1 MRQCGFVQPNESDLA
16 MEAPP
21 IPSHEFAS
29 PPAGSWIR
37 FLRSYGPT
45 PNNLNLF
52 DEYVTGALNRAKVQ
66 PITLI
71 SPHLDAM
78 KQQVA
83 SGVLGSILV
92 AGTAGDGKTYHCRS
106 LWMSLGGAAKA
117 WSAPDL
123 VKTLD
128 LADGRSAVFVKDL
141 SELNDEQ
148 SDAVLDLLERSVLG
162 QENATFAVIAT
173 NHGQILERLRDLGK
187 RQGRAHP
194 LRKPIQEAFLL
205 AGDLP
210 ERLAL
215 YDLSRTAH
223 RQSLEEVISA
233 VAGHPEW
240 ENCKRCALQAEGR
253 VCPIFEN
260 RNRLMGSVNGV
271 RFADRLGD
279 LVETSRLNGWHL
291 PVRDLLALVS
301 NIILGHPD
309 AKEDLMSC
317 SEVGRIQSAGAVEK
331 GCLYDNAFG
340 VNLPR
345 RRAMD
350 RSVFKAFSTFGIGEE
365 TSNGSD
371 GLLVYGAD
379 DAKLSEA
386 FQRFVGSDPVYGA
399 TAAYLT
405 AQQHYLE
412 GDEAARIDG
421 GQEDFLSHLA
431 AQRRRFFFTLPENE
445 PDYHY
450 WSMTAFRYAGDY
462 LELSEALFG
471 RKAVSETIRA
481 RLVRGLN
488 RVMTG
493 LLLENSDRIFVAS
506 SGGFTQSR
514 ISVLCD
520 TQTTA
525 RRQGG
530 LGMTIKLDPQTDR
543 PALDI
548 ILGHAP
554 GFGAQFTLSPVRFE
568 FLCRVA
574 EGALPGSFSN
584 ECLEDLLAFKAKL
597 LRKAERLR
605 SLLTSDDDEEGSAD
619 EGALTLNF
627 IEIEKDGHGFTRPST
642 IRIT

>member
-1 MRQCGFVQPNESDLA
+1 MESSITQDQG
-16 MEAPP
+16 P
-21 IPSHEFAS
+21 IS
-29 PPAGSWIR
+29 PPTSSWIR

-52 DEYVTGALNRAKVQ
+52 DEYVSGALRRAKVQ
-66 PITLI
+66 PIALPSPYLEAMQQRVI
-71 SPHLDAM
+71 SGA
-78 KQQVA
+78 
-83 SGVLGSILV
+83 LGSILI

-106 LWMSLGGAAKA
+106 LWMSLGGTAKA
-117 WSAPDL
+117 WSAPDV

-128 LADGRSAVFVKDL
+128 LADGRRAIFVKDL

-148 SDAVLDLLERSVLG
+148 SDAVLDLFERSVFG
-162 QENATFAVIAT
+162 EGNTEFAVIAT
-173 NHGQILERLRDLGK
+173 NHGQILERLRNLGV
-187 RQGRAHP
+187 RQNREHP
-194 LRKPIQEAFLL
+194 LRRLIQEAFLFS
-205 AGDLP
+205 GNLP

-223 RQSLEEVISA
+223 RQSLEEVILT

-240 ENCKRCALQAEGR
+240 ESCRCCALQAEER
-253 VCPIFEN
+253 ICPILEN
-260 RNRLMGSVNGV
+260 RNRLMGAVNGV

-317 SEVGRIQSAGAVEK
+317 SEVGRIQLAGAVEK
-331 GCLYDNAFG
+331 GSLYDNAFG

-379 DAKLSEA
+379 DAKLSET
-386 FQRFVGSDPVYGA
+386 FQKFVGSDPVYGA
-399 TAAYLT
+399 TTAYLA

-412 GDEAARIDG
+412 GDEAARLEG

-431 AQRRRFFFTLPENE
+431 TQRRRFFFTLPENE

-450 WSMTAFRYAGDY
+450 WDMTAFRYAGDY
-462 LELSEALFG
+462 LKLSEALFE

-530 LGMTIKLDPQTDR
+530 LGMAIKLDPQTDR

-548 ILGHAP
+548 TLGHVP
-554 GFGAQFTLSPVRFE
+554 DSGVQLTLTPVRFE

-605 SLLTSDDDEEGSAD
+605 SLLTADDDEEGSAE
-619 EGALTLNF
+619 EGVLTLNF

-642 IRIT
+642 IRIA

>member
-1 MRQCGFVQPNESDLA
+1 MENPDSSD
-16 MEAPP
+16 P
-21 IPSHEFAS
+21 EFIS

-66 PITLI
+66 PITLT
-71 SPHLDAM
+71 SPHLEAM
-78 KQQVA
+78 QQRAA
-83 SGVLGSILV
+83 SRALGSILI

-117 WSAPDL
+117 WAAPDL

-128 LADGRSAVFVKDL
+128 LTDGRSAVFVKDL

-148 SDAVLDLLERSVLG
+148 SDAVMDLLERSVLG
-162 QENATFAVIAT
+162 EENAKFAVIAT
-173 NHGQILERLRDLGK
+173 NHGQILERLRDLGI

-205 AGDLP
+205 SGGLP

-240 ENCKRCALQAEGR
+240 ESCKRCALQADGR

-331 GCLYDNAFG
+331 GSLYDNAFG

-371 GLLVYGAD
+371 GLLV
-379 DAKLSEA
+379 
-386 FQRFVGSDPVYGA
+386 
-399 TAAYLT
+399 
-405 AQQHYLE
+405 
-412 GDEAARIDG
+412 
-421 GQEDFLSHLA
+421 
-431 AQRRRFFFTLPENE
+431 
-445 PDYHY
+445 
-450 WSMTAFRYAGDY
+450 
-462 LELSEALFG
+462 
-471 RKAVSETIRA
+471 
-481 RLVRGLN
+481 
-488 RVMTG
+488 
-493 LLLENSDRIFVAS
+493 
-506 SGGFTQSR
+506 
-514 ISVLCD
+514 
-520 TQTTA
+520 
-525 RRQGG
+525 
-530 LGMTIKLDPQTDR
+530 
-543 PALDI
+543 
-548 ILGHAP
+548 
-554 GFGAQFTLSPVRFE
+554 
-568 FLCRVA
+568 
-574 EGALPGSFSN
+574 
-584 ECLEDLLAFKAKL
+584 
-597 LRKAERLR
+597 
-605 SLLTSDDDEEGSAD
+605 
-619 EGALTLNF
+619 
-627 IEIEKDGHGFTRPST
+627 
-642 IRIT
+642 

>member
-1 MRQCGFVQPNESDLA
+1 
-16 MEAPP
+16 MEKTIVPD
-21 IPSHEFAS
+21 EDCAS
-29 PPAGSWIR
+29 LPASSWVR

-52 DEYVTGALNRAKVQ
+52 DEYVTGALSRAKVQ
-66 PITLI
+66 PIILT
-71 SPHLDAM
+71 SPYLEAM
-78 KQQVA
+78 QQRAA
-83 SGVLGSILV
+83 SGVPGSILI

-148 SDAVLDLLERSVLG
+148 SDAVLELLERSIFG
-162 QENATFAVIAT
+162 EENTQFAVIAT
-173 NHGQILERLRDLGK
+173 NHGQILERLRDLGI

-194 LRKPIQEAFLL
+194 LRKPIQEAFLHS
-205 AGDLP
+205 GGLP

-240 ENCKRCALQAEGR
+240 ESCKRCMLQAEER
-253 VCPIFEN
+253 LCPILEN
-260 RNRLMGSVNGV
+260 RNRLIGSVNDV

-291 PVRDLLALVS
+291 SVRDLLALVS

-317 SEVGRIQSAGAVEK
+317 SEVGRIQSAGMVEK
-331 GCLYDNAFG
+331 GTLYDNVFG

-350 RSVFKAFSTFGIGEE
+350 RPVFKAFSTFGIGEE

-399 TAAYLT
+399 TASYLA
-405 AQQHYLE
+405 AQQNYLE

-421 GQEDFLSHLA
+421 GPEDFLSHLA
-431 AQRRRFFFTLPENE
+431 AQRRRLFFTLPENE

-450 WSMTAFRYAGDY
+450 WGMTAFRHAGDF
-462 LELSEALFG
+462 LELSATLLERKPVCEA
-471 RKAVSETIRA
+471 IRA

-514 ISVLCD
+514 TSVLCD

-530 LGMTIKLDPQTDR
+530 LGMAIKLDPQTDR

-554 GFGAQFTLSPVRFE
+554 GSGVQFALSPVRFE
-568 FLCRVA
+568 FLSRVA

-605 SLLTSDDDEEGSAD
+605 SLMAANYDDEGSEE
-619 EGALTLNF
+619 EGALILNF
-627 IEIEKDGHGFTRPST
+627 VEIESDGHGFTRPST
-642 IRIT
+642 IRIS

>member
-1 MRQCGFVQPNESDLA
+1 MPDPNISDTEFV
-16 MEAPP
+16 
-21 IPSHEFAS
+21 S

-52 DEYVTGALNRAKVQ
+52 DEYVTGALSRAQVQ
-66 PITLI
+66 PITLT
-71 SPHLDAM
+71 STYLDQMHQRA
-78 KQQVA
+78 A
-83 SGVLGSILV
+83 SGNPGSILI
-92 AGTAGDGKTYHCRS
+92 AGTAGDGKTYHSRS
-106 LWMSLGGAAKA
+106 LWMRLGGSAESWAAT
-117 WSAPDL
+117 DL

-128 LADGRSAVFVKDL
+128 LSDGRSALFVKDL

-162 QENATFAVIAT
+162 EENRKFAVIAT
-173 NHGQILERLRDLGK
+173 NHGQILERLRDLGIRQK
-187 RQGRAHP
+187 RVHP

-205 AGDLP
+205 SDALP

-233 VAGHPEW
+233 VTSHPEW
-240 ENCKRCALQAEGR
+240 ESCKRCALQTDGR
-253 VCPIFEN
+253 ICPILEN
-260 RNRLMGSVNGV
+260 RNRLMGSFNGV
-271 RFADRLGD
+271 RFSDRLGD

-317 SEVGRIQSAGAVEK
+317 SEVGRIQSAGTLEK
-331 GCLYDNAFG
+331 ASPYDNAFG

-379 DAKLSEA
+379 DSKLNDA
-386 FQRFVGSDPVYGA
+386 FRRLVGNDPVYGA
-399 TAAYLT
+399 TKSFLA

-412 GDEAARIDG
+412 GDENARIDG
-421 GQEDFLSHLA
+421 GQEIFLRHLA
-431 AQRRRFFFTLPENE
+431 AQRRRFFFILPEDE

-450 WSMTAFRYAGDY
+450 WGMTAFRFAGDY
-462 LELSEALFG
+462 LELSEALRQ
-471 RKAVSETIRA
+471 RKQVSEAIRS
-481 RLVRGLN
+481 RLARGLN

-520 TQTTA
+520 TQTSA

-530 LGMTIKLDPQTDR
+530 LGMTFKLDPQTNR
-543 PALDI
+543 PSIDI
-548 ILGHAP
+548 VLAHAP
-554 GFGAQFTLSPVRFE
+554 GSGSLFTLSPVRFE

-597 LRKAERLR
+597 LLKAERLR
-605 SLLTSDDDEEGSAD
+605 LVQTSEDEEDNGED
-619 EGALTLNF
+619 GALTLNF

-642 IRIT
+642 IRIS